1 MVANEQENYRF
12 NKTIENF
19 RIFFHDYEIL
29 FVILCPNIDN
39 SILKQEYMTSN
50 FIQTLQKKRCNYN
63 HPDQAT
69 SQANSLILLSSGIY
83 TEEER
88 FVFELLQNAVDAHND
103 VFGILNVR
111 MMIEGGYFV
120 FMHNG
125 DAFTERDIEGLCDVG
140 NGNKMQDVEKIGYKG
155 IGFKSVFM
163 RSSNVIVESG
173 GYCFKFDKSY
183 WENYWELHWNQKEF
197 GNKDG
202 YKKYLMPWQ
211 IIPIE
216 AHPPIRIESKG
227 YNVVTYVK
235 INETTTLEKKITN
248 LLSNSQFLLFLKSKN
263 IRMDFI
269 VNDRTICW
277 INKSQNDDKVVLS
290 ANGVEESRWLL
301 YVNDKVNVPYELKEA
316 ISSDI
321 NTPDKL
327 KDVNTFDLSFAIAL
341 DKNGNLKKLT
351 KEESIVYTY
360 LPTSYRFGTEGFPFL
375 VNANFI
381 TDAGRQQLHKD
392 SEWNKLIFS
401 KIPFEFLSWMKKL
414 STNYR
419 NYYEILPE
427 KSYGRTNALEV
438 IYADEMQRAIDSIA
452 FIPQQNDVSKKLLAS
467 ETIIDKIGF
476 SEAVNHEK
484 LIDHINRAYH
494 LNLSVNNFTHS
505 VKNTRI
511 LSDYGVFL
519 LNKDKVKILLE
530 DDQVF
535 DEKTVIFNV
544 KLIYFLYDF
553 CFKYPKDADEL
564 KAILSETKFLLDEN
578 MKLQSPNELFFY
590 TDYKNENSL
599 ASNVN
604 LLNQDVNNAIVE
616 PEIIEWISKLG
627 VKYLSNI
634 SFIEFLYNNENY
646 ITKENA
652 IEIGKFVFHIYQTED
667 LFGKISQFKLGYVK
681 FLTTR
686 GSIKSASHLFLSSKY
701 KPELDVEL
709 FLDEDI
715 FISEKYCENAS
726 SAEWKV
732 FLLKMGVK
740 EDISNGN
747 EVVDLYEKDYTSR
760 FDKPFFDIIK
770 ENSQRYKWISY
781 DGWNLDYGEYGF
793 FSDTIDYGTFP
804 FLIHCEKYNFSK
816 LVFSKILSKYNPEEI
831 DTNVNSVKGRTGLIP
846 RLVDKGM
853 LVRLSCNINHF
864 KWVIENSPIVPTVK
878 QKCLKASDVYSNSI
892 PQIKEIAGNYL
903 PVIDVEEEISESWQ
917 AYLGLKNYLTLEDYL
932 FLLTEFAK
940 DADNAANNRNRISC
954 IYQKLVE
961 FGCLDSEKLRTQ
973 IKEWSSQNKI
983 CSQNNIF
990 MSPSDLNYI
999 TLDGFESKKRVYIG
1013 NPSNKEKVIEL
1024 LDLMGVKIITSD
1036 SIKTE
1041 FEAKTESNELKNILK
1056 SRVPVLALLAS
1067 GENVDETLYRSY
1079 KSKLNDL
1086 INQTH
1091 FYHCEKIKLTYGDST
1106 DVMEKHSFGNKNEF
1120 YYIGNL
1126 RPANVEPLS
1135 EPLCRYLGIR
1145 GKEKEMFIMF
1155 FDTMDGIKQNLKDKG
1170 YQTEFIEDEQIVD
1183 SGNIAVTLDYHPS
1196 ESAQERN
1203 MITGFKGEIIVYEKL
1218 ISMGYHP
1225 ECLSISTEDD
1235 YTHEV
1240 TMNGK
1245 TYFCK
1250 PNYEKYDISFMTNNG
1265 VQVFVEVKATTLNKQ
1280 CQENLPISYRELTM
1294 IEDYNESDDKSYIIV
1309 RVFGIDKPE
1318 QDIYIFKGHLFNE

>member
-1 MVANEQENYRF
+1 
-12 NKTIENF
+12 
-19 RIFFHDYEIL
+19 
-29 FVILCPNIDN
+29 
-39 SILKQEYMTSN
+39 MTPN
-50 FIQTLQKKRCNYN
+50 FIPNLQRKRCNYN

-103 VFGILNVR
+103 TSGTLNVK
-111 MMIEGGYFV
+111 MLIEGNYFV
-120 FMHNG
+120 FLHNG

-183 WENYWELHWNQKEF
+183 WENYWDLHWNQEEF

-216 AHPPIRIESKG
+216 AQPPIRIESKG
-227 YNVVTYVK
+227 YNVVTYIK

-263 IRMDFI
+263 IRMDFV
-269 VNDRTICW
+269 VNGHTKSW
-277 INKSQNDDKVVLS
+277 ISKSENNNQVVLS
-290 ANGVEESRWLL
+290 ANGIEESRWLIHINNN
-301 YVNDKVNVPYELKEA
+301 VEVPYELKES
-316 ISSDI
+316 ISADI

-327 KDVNTFDLSFAIAL
+327 KDVKTFDLSFAIAL
-341 DKNGNLKKLT
+341 DKNGKLKRLD
-351 KEESIVYTY
+351 KEESVVYTY

-401 KIPFEFLSWMKKL
+401 KIPSEFLTWMKEL
-414 STNYR
+414 STTHKNYW
-419 NYYEILPE
+419 EVLPE
-427 KSYGRTNALEV
+427 KSYGRGNSLET
-438 IYADEMQRAIDSIA
+438 IYADQMEAAINEIA
-452 FIPQQNDVSKKLLAS
+452 FIPSLQDTSRKVLV
-467 ETIIDKIGF
+467 
-476 SEAVNHEK
+476 SEAFMDRMRIAEAISVDA
-484 LIDHINRAYH
+484 LVGHINRTY
-494 LNLSVNNFTHS
+494 SHS
-505 VKNTRI
+505 FDAKNQISNVWKGSKI
-511 LSDYGVFL
+511 LQSYGVFIF
-519 LNKDKVKILLE
+519 DKQKLKGLFE
-530 DDQVF
+530 DKQAFENISFELD
-535 DEKTVIFNV
+535 I
-544 KLIYFLYDF
+544 KLINYLFDYYLQN
-553 CFKYPKDADEL
+553 KTEQDEL
-564 KAILSETKFLLDEN
+564 VSILQSTQFLLDEN
-578 MKLQSPNELFFY
+578 NSLCLPGELFFPSS
-590 TDYKNENSL
+590 YKEQNALAENVKLLHNGIYNGIS
-599 ASNVN
+599 SNKQLVDW
-604 LLNQDVNNAIVE
+604 L
-616 PEIIEWISKLG
+616 SKLG
-627 VKYLSNI
+627 IAYLSDLT
-634 SFIEFLYNNENY
+634 FIENEICKSGY
-646 ITKENA
+646 VTKENA
-652 IEIGKFVFHIYQTED
+652 LEVGKFIYRVSLKED
-667 LFGKISQFKLGYVK
+667 LFGTISQFELSYIP
-681 FLTTR
+681 FLTTKGNVKPVR
-686 GSIKSASHLFLSSKY
+686 ELFLCSIY
-701 KPELDVEL
+701 KPELNIES
-709 FLDEDI
+709 FFDEDI
-715 FISEKYCENAS
+715 FVSEKYCEDAS

-732 FLLKMGVK
+732 FLLKMGAK
-740 EDISNGN
+740 EDISNKT
-747 EVVDLYEKDYTSR
+747 EVISGFYNTEYSKR

-770 ENSQRYKWISY
+770 KNSERYRWISY
-781 DGWNLDYGEYGF
+781 GGWNLDYGDYGF
-793 FSDTIDYGTFP
+793 CANKISYDTFS
-804 FLIHCEKYNFSK
+804 FLDHCEHYHFSK
-816 LVFSKILSKYNPEEI
+816 LVFSKIFSRYNPNEI
-831 DTNVNSVKGRTGLIP
+831 ETNVKGVDGNTGFFSRT
-846 RLVDKGM
+846 VYQSM
-853 LVRLSCNINHF
+853 LTDLGCNINHF
-864 KWVIENSPIVPTVK
+864 KWVIENCSILPTVK
-878 QKCLKASDVYSNSI
+878 QDCRKAIDTYSNSI

-903 PVIDVEEEISESWQ
+903 PIIDVEEEISEPWQ

-1056 SRVPVLALLAS
+1056 SRVPALALLAS
-1067 GENVDETLYRSY
+1067 GENIDETLYRSN

-1145 GKEKEMFIMF
+1145 GKEKELFIMF

-1170 YQTEFIEDEQIVD
+1170 YKTELIEDEQIVD

-1203 MITGFKGEIIVYEKL
+1203 IITGFKGEIIVYEKL

-1225 ECLSISTEDD
+1225 ECLSISTKDD

-1240 TMNGK
+1240 TVNGK
-1245 TYFCK
+1245 NYFCK

-1265 VQVFVEVKATTLNKQ
+1265 VQMYVEVKATTLNKQ

-1294 IEDYNESDDKSYIIV
+1294 IEKYNESDDKSYIIV
-1309 RVFGIDKPE
+1309 RVFGIDKPK